1 MNFTRATQESLY
13 ISQQGISQSIAEL
26 ERDVGAALLER
37 TTRNVALTEAGEE
50 FLPATRRALVELDAG
65 VEAARRVQRRQ
76 LGVLKMGFTVS
87 SALELMP
94 PIVDTFRSRYPDLTI
109 ELESFN
115 LNDPS
120 CGLLSG
126 ESDAAFVRLP
136 IDLPDLCTEHIFVES
151 RAAGLPRG
159 HSLAASESVRLK
171 DLADQTISAPR
182 TADASWRAFWT
193 LRDSGLEEELPPRIG
208 PVNSSV
214 EEEMETVSAGMALS
228 VTMISMARLAPRAS
242 IVYRPIVDV
251 PGSVLALAW
260 HGAARHGPHRG
271 IPRGNRRSARPGDR
285 HRRPRRGRSLALKLI
300 GEWAPREEPGGADNG
315 PSVRRGRGRLSF
327 G

>member
-1 MNFTRATQESLY
+1 MLTVRAYVGQTLNFTRAAESLY
-13 ISQQGISQSIAEL
+13 ISQQGISRSIAEL
-26 ERDVGAALLER
+26 ERDVGVALLER

-136 IDLPDLCTEHIFVES
+136 IDLPDLHIEHIFVES
-151 RAAGLPRG
+151 R
-159 HSLAASESVRLK
+159 
-171 DLADQTISAPR
+171 
-182 TADASWRAFWT
+182 
-193 LRDSGLEEELPPRIG
+193 
-208 PVNSSV
+208 
-214 EEEMETVSAGMALS
+214 
-228 VTMISMARLAPRAS
+228 
-242 IVYRPIVDV
+242 
-251 PGSVLALAW
+251 
-260 HGAARHGPHRG
+260 GAAYHVDLL
-271 IPRGNRRSARPGDR
+271 SA
-285 HRRPRRGRSLALKLI
+285 AA
-300 GEWAPREEPGGADNG
+300 EGA
-315 PSVRRGRGRLSF
+315 
-327 G
+327 